1 MSHDGSDISIGII
14 ECQKKKNK
22 PCTHTHL
29 EKKRRKRETLLDK
42 RVSVQTS
49 KMTGHFKWLI
59 SSGIRDT
66 MWTSYH
72 PALCLYVPQRDRQK
86 EQESEKARKLG
97 RKRKGHEGI

>member
-14 ECQKKKNK
+14 ECQKKKHALILIWK
-22 PCTHTHL
+22 
-29 EKKRRKRETLLDK
+29 KKRRKRETLLDK